1 MNIVISIA
9 HTFQEDPMQKPDVL
23 PGIKNKMVKT
33 KQLEQNVYFSGNES
47 GIPVVF
53 LHGNF
58 SAALYWEETMLALP
72 DGFRGIAP
80 DLRGYGWT
88 EDKIA
93 DSTRGMRDW
102 SDDLAALLDAL
113 EIKAAHFVGWSMGA
127 GILYRFVIDHAARV
141 LSTTLICPVSPY
153 GFGGSKGADG
163 QPCYEDFAGSG
174 GGVVNQDFIKL
185 IKAGDRSTDDPNSP
199 RNVING
205 FYYKPPFR
213 AAREED
219 FLTASL
225 AEKIGDDRYP
235 GDFVASE
242 NWPNVAP
249 GVFGPVNSWSPKYI
263 RKDAAELIA
272 VTQKPPIL
280 WVRGDADM
288 IVSDNSMFDLGALG
302 SLGYVPGWPGM
313 DIYPPQPMITQTRA
327 VLDAYAEAG
336 GDYSEHII
344 EDAAHGVFIEKPDE
358 FNTLFHAF
366 LRK

>member
-1 MNIVISIA
+1 M
-9 HTFQEDPMQKPDVL
+9 EKPKVL
-23 PGIKNKMVKT
+23 PGITNKMVKT
-33 KQLEQNVYFSGNES
+33 ARLEHNVYFAGDENA
-47 GIPVVF
+47 IPVVF

-72 DGFRGIAP
+72 DEYRGIAP
-80 DLRGYGWT
+80 DMRGYGWT

-102 SDDLAALLDAL
+102 SDDLKALLDEL
-113 EIKAAHFVGWSMGA
+113 KIDQAHLVGWSMGA
-127 GILYRFVIDHAARV
+127 GIIYRFIIDHAPQV
-141 LSTTLICPVSPY
+141 LSATLICPVSPY
-153 GFGGSKGADG
+153 GFGGSKGEDG
-163 QPCYEDFAGSG
+163 RPCYDDFAGSG

-205 FYYKPPFR
+205 FYYKPPFT
-213 AAREED
+213 AEREED

-235 GDFVASE
+235 GDFVTSS

-249 GVFGPVNSWSPKYI
+249 GKFGPVNSWSPKYI
-263 RKDAAELIA
+263 GQDAEELIA
-272 VTQKPPIL
+272 VQEKPSIL
-280 WVRGDADM
+280 WIRGDSDM

-313 DIYPPQPMITQTRA
+313 DVYPPQPMLQQTRA
-327 VLDAYAEAG
+327 VLDAYAKEG
-336 GDYSEHII
+336 GEYTEHVIT
-344 EDAAHGVFIEKPDE
+344 DAAHGVFIEKPEE
-358 FNTLFHAF
+358 FNSLFHTF
-366 LRK
+366 LRQ

>member
-1 MNIVISIA
+1 M
-9 HTFQEDPMQKPDVL
+9 EKPNVL
-23 PGIKNKMVKT
+23 AGITIQMVKT
-33 KQLEQNVYFSGNES
+33 ERLEQNVYFSGVDK
-47 GIPVVF
+47 GTPVIF

-58 SAALYWEETMLALP
+58 SAALYFEETMLALP

-102 SDDLAALLDAL
+102 SDDIAALLDTL
-113 EIKAAHFVGWSMGA
+113 QIEKAHFVGWSMGA
-127 GILYRFVIDHAARV
+127 GVIYRMIIDHAPRV
-141 LSTTLICPVSPY
+141 LSATLICPVSPY
-153 GFGGSKGADG
+153 GFGGSKGEDG

-185 IKAGDRSTDDPNSP
+185 IKAGDRSMDDPNSP
-199 RNVING
+199 LNVING

-213 AAREED
+213 ASREED

-235 GDFVASE
+235 GDFVASP

-249 GVFGPVNSWSPKYI
+249 GQLGPVNSWSPKYI
-263 RKDAAELIA
+263 RGDAAELIG
-272 VTQKPPIL
+272 VEHKPPVL
-280 WVRGDADM
+280 WVRGDSDM

-302 SLGYVPGWPGM
+302 SMGYVPGWPGM
-313 DIYPPQPMITQTRA
+313 DVYPPQPMLMQTRA
-327 VLDAYAEAG
+327 VLEDYAKEG
-336 GDYSEHII
+336 GEYSEHVIT
-344 EDAAHGVFIEKPDE
+344 DTAHGVFIEKPDE
-358 FNTLFHAF
+358 FNRLFHSF
-366 LRK
+366 LSSNS

>member
-1 MNIVISIA
+1 
-9 HTFQEDPMQKPDVL
+9 MQKPDVL
-23 PGIKNKMVKT
+23 QGIKNKTIKT
-33 KQLEQNVYFSGNES
+33 KRLEQNVYFSGKEN
-47 GIPVVF
+47 GIPIVF

-72 DGFRGIAP
+72 DGFWGVAP

-127 GILYRFVIDHAARV
+127 GILYRFIIDHAPQV
-141 LSTTLICPVSPY
+141 LSATLICPVSPY

-163 QPCYEDFAGSG
+163 QPCYDDFAGSG

-185 IKAGDRSTDDPNSP
+185 IKAGDRGTDDPNSP

-213 AAREED
+213 AKREED

-225 AEKIGDDRYP
+225 AEKIGNDRYP

-263 RKDAAELIA
+263 GDDPAELVR

-302 SLGYVPGWPGM
+302 SMGYVPGWPGKK
-313 DIYPPQPMITQTRA
+313 IYPPQPMITQTRS
-327 VLDAYAEAG
+327 VLDAYTEAG
-336 GDYSEHII
+336 GEYSEHVI
-344 EDAAHGVFIEKPDE
+344 EDAAHGVFIEKPEE
-358 FNTLFHAF
+358 FNALFHAF